1 MDYPKGVPSVGLV
14 NGRFVDENPLAG
26 TPGSLIPASWGNGV
40 TQEILGVVQ
49 AAGLT
54 PDEASNNQL
63 LSALRSPTLFSTPP
77 RFDVSRSVATPEF
90 VQRALGNYSS
100 ARGIAEST
108 QLTSADIGCSIG
120 LGGTSAYTVTLPDV
134 STVPNGA
141 TISLHCRNSAQV
153 TVASKNGAQISPQ
166 GAFLD
171 SIVMTSG
178 ENAHLVRE
186 SGVWTVYGTASLK
199 YSALYGAQLSTAG
212 YQKYPSGFIEQ
223 WVLGGS
229 DANGVMSLS
238 LPIKFPN
245 AILGGIADEAYPTG
259 WGGANVT
266 VWSFDLSLST
276 TSTAVA
282 RVRSVEVGA
291 IRAAAGISGR
301 IVVWGR

>member
-1 MDYPKGVPSVGLV
+1 MDYPKSVPSVGLV
-14 NGRFVDENPLAG
+14 NGRFVDEDPLAG
-26 TPGSLIPASWGNGV
+26 TPGSLIPASWGNSV

-49 AAGLT
+49 AAGIT
-54 PDEASNNQL
+54 PQEESNDQL
-63 LSALRSPTLFSTPP
+63 LGALRSSTLFSTPA

-100 ARGIAEST
+100 ARGISENT
-108 QLTSADIGCSIG
+108 QLTIADVGYSIG
-120 LGGTSAYTVTLPDV
+120 LGGTTSYTVTLPDV
-134 STVPNGA
+134 STVPSGA
-141 TISLHCRNSAQV
+141 TISLHCRNSAVV
-153 TVASKNGAQISPQ
+153 TIASKSGAQISPQ

-171 SIVMTSG
+171 SIVMTNG

-212 YQKYPSGFIEQ
+212 YQKYPSGLIMQ
-223 WVLGGS
+223 WAMGGT

-245 AILGGIADEAYPTG
+245 AILGGIADEGYPPG
-259 WGGANVT
+259 WGSNVT
-266 VWSFDLSLST
+266 VWSFDVTSSN

-282 RVRSVEVGA
+282 RAKWVEAGGT
-291 IRAAAGISGR
+291 IRVSSGVSGR
-301 IVVWGR
+301 VLVWGR

>member
-1 MDYPKGVPSVGLV
+1 MDYPKSVPSVGLV
-14 NGRFVDENPLAG
+14 NGRFVDEDPLAG
-26 TPGSLIPASWGNGV
+26 TPGSLIPASWGNSV

-49 AAGLT
+49 AAGMT
-54 PDEASNNQL
+54 PDEGANDQL
-63 LSALRSPTLFSTPP
+63 LGALRSPTLFSTPP

-100 ARGIAEST
+100 ARGISEST
-108 QLTSADIGCSIG
+108 QLTIADVGCSIG
-120 LGGTSAYTVTLPDV
+120 LGGTTAFTVTLPDV
-134 STVPNGA
+134 STVPDGA
-141 TISLHCRNSAQV
+141 TISLHCRSSAQV
-153 TVASKNGAQISPQ
+153 TVASKSGAQISPQ
-166 GAFLD
+166 GNYLN
-171 SIVMTSG
+171 SIVMSSG
-178 ENAHLVRE
+178 ESANLVRE
-186 SGVWTVYGTASLK
+186 WGVWTVYGTASLK

-212 YQKYPSGFIEQ
+212 YQKYPSGLIEQ

-245 AILGGIADEAYPTG
+245 AILGGIADEGYPSG

-266 VWSFDLSLST
+266 VWSFDLNASN

-282 RVRSVEVGA
+282 RVRSVEVGT
-291 IRAAAGISGR
+291 IRVAAGITGR